1 MQINDKWIIRSS
13 ICPVSYVASNLLG
26 RLKSFF
32 IYKEIMDAQHFPF
45 YIILSNYVW
54 SILFYQ
60 DKNYN
65 VRYIRFHVC
74 IKMRCCKRRA
84 CKRKTLAEQ
93 LKRYLKFNSFSFFIF
108 LFYSFYSLFPFCTL
122 QFAQLIIKFNIVGLV
137 VWMGRKD
144 KRKFTSFKLSL
155 VFIH

>member
-65 VRYIRFHVC
+65 VRHIRFHVC

-93 LKRYLKFNSFSFFIF
+93 LKRYLKFNSFSFFYFFYFI
-108 LFYSFYSLFPFCTL
+108 LFILCFHFVLYNLPSWSLNLILWDLSSEWEERIRESLQVLSF
-122 QFAQLIIKFNIVGLV
+122 
-137 VWMGRKD
+137 
-144 KRKFTSFKLSL
+144 
-155 VFIH
+155 H

>member
-1 MQINDKWIIRSS
+1 MNFTNKSMQINDKWIIRSS

-93 LKRYLKFNSFSFFIF
+93 LKRYLKFNSFSFFYFFYFI
-108 LFYSFYSLFPFCTL
+108 LFILCFHFVLYYLPSWSLN
-122 QFAQLIIKFNIVGLV
+122 LIL
-137 VWMGRKD
+137 WD
-144 KRKFTSFKLSL
+144 LSCG
-155 VFIH
+155 